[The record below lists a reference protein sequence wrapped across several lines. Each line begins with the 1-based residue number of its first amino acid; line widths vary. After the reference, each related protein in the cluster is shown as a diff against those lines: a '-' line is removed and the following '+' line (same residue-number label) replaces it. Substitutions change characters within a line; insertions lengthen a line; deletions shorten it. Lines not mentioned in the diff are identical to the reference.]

1 MPPPLKWSC
10 VPLLILL
17 AYLVSGCTPIVERY
31 TNLET
36 RLIAPLQ
43 TQAVLLQVDYGEVQL
58 LESKDR
64 QIHVDGQTLFADELE
79 YVVDSTESLIS
90 IQIYSHN
97 NRSSSAP
104 LRVNILMP
112 PHLQVRIEAEAASIR
127 AKDFQGNL
135 EISSTSGDI
144 ALEQMAGEMAL
155 YSNRGSIAV
164 RDSSG
169 KISIVGNYGML
180 SAQNVRGDVG
190 ISTIMGNV
198 VFGGLIGEDD
208 TIRLETDHGSVSVN
222 LSPDSDLRLQVRST
236 SGEIACM
243 VPKVVASTRTC
254 DGEIES
260 GKGSLSIRTVSGAVT
275 LQATP

>member
-1 MPPPLKWSC
+1 MSMPLKCLSA
-10 VPLLILL
+10 LSLILL
-17 AYLVSGCTPIVERY
+17 AFPVSACIPIAGEYVD
-31 TNLET
+31 LET
-36 RLIAPLQ
+36 RLIDPVTVQ
-43 TQAVLLQVDYGEVQL
+43 FLLIQVDYGEVNL
-58 LESKDR
+58 GRSTDPH
-64 QIHVDGQTLFADELE
+64 IHVDGQTSFLDDLE
-79 YVVDSTESLIS
+79 YVIDSTEDQILIR
-90 IQIYSHN
+90 IFSHHS
-97 NRSSSAP
+97 RSSRSP
-104 LRVNILMP
+104 LLVNIQLP
-112 PHLQVRIEAEAASIR
+112 PDLKVRVETESASIR
-127 AKDFQGNL
+127 AQGLLGDL
-135 EISSTSGDI
+135 EITSTSGEI
-144 ALEQMAGEMAL
+144 SLEQIIGKLTL
-155 YSNRGSIAV
+155 YSNRGSITV

-169 KISIVGNYGML
+169 MISIVGNYGML

-190 ISTIMGNV
+190 MSTIMGNV